1 MLKAVIFDMDGV
13 IVDSEPGYYT
23 SLLRLLD
30 EFDAYVDEEYNA
42 RYFGTTMEKLFT
54 DTIEY
59 LELDTTVDY
68 CNERFFEIYEEV
80 VREEGFTPI
89 KGTIELIREIHEAG
103 IPMAVAS
110 SSPMDHI
117 KRITEDLGVS
127 DFFHELVTGEDCENS
142 KPDPEIFLT
151 AAQKLG
157 VEPEHCAVVE
167 DSANGVLAGTR
178 AGMKV
183 LGFSN
188 PEYGSPS
195 HEKAHKVV
203 HSLEEADLKTLES
216 LFTK

>member
-13 IVDSEPGYYT
+13 IVDSEPGYYKA
-23 SLLRLLD
+23 LLRLLD

-59 LELDTTVDY
+59 LNLDTTVDY
-68 CNERFFEIYEEV
+68 CNQRFFEIYEEV
-80 VREEGFTPI
+80 IQEEGFTPV
-89 KGTIELIREIHEAG
+89 KGSLELIRELKKEG

-117 KRITEDLGVS
+117 VRITKDLGVH
-127 DFFHELVTGEDCENS
+127 DCFHTLVTGEDCEHS
-142 KPDPEIFLT
+142 KPDPEVFLK
-151 AAQKLG
+151 AAGQLG
-157 VEPEHCAVVE
+157 IDPAHCAVVE
-167 DSANGVLAGTR
+167 DSVNGVLSGSR

-188 PEYGSPS
+188 PEYGSP
-195 HEKAHKVV
+195 AHKEADKVI
-203 HSLEEADLKTLES
+203 HSLEDADLDTLRR
-216 LFTK
+216 LFN

>member
-13 IVDSEPGYYT
+13 IVDSEPGYYKA
-23 SLLRLLD
+23 LLRLLD

-59 LELDTTVDY
+59 LNLDTTVDY
-68 CNERFFEIYEEV
+68 CNRRFFEIYEEV
-80 VREEGFTPI
+80 IQEEGFTPI
-89 KGTIELIREIHEAG
+89 NGVIELIRDLHREG
-103 IPMAVAS
+103 IPLAVAS

-117 KRITEDLGVS
+117 IRITENLGVS
-127 DFFHELVTGEDCENS
+127 DYFQILMTGEDCEHS
-142 KPDPEIFLT
+142 KPEPEIFLT
-151 AAQKLG
+151 AAKKLG

-167 DSANGVLAGTR
+167 DSVNGVLAGSR

-188 PEYGSPS
+188 PEYGSPA

-203 HSLEEADLKTLES
+203 HTLEGVNTEVMKE
-216 LFTK
+216 LFN

>member
-23 SLLRLLD
+23 ALLRLLD
-30 EFDAYVDEEYNA
+30 EFDEYVDEEYNA

-59 LELDTTVDY
+59 LNLDTTVDY
-68 CNERFFEIYEEV
+68 CNQRFFEIYEEV
-80 VREEGFTPI
+80 IQEDGFTPI
-89 KGTIELIREIHEAG
+89 KGAIELIRELHEAG
-103 IPMAVAS
+103 IPLAVAS

-117 KRITEDLGVS
+117 VRITENLGVS
-127 DFFHELVTGEDCENS
+127 DYFHTLVTGEDCENS

-151 AAQKLG
+151 AAEKLG
-157 VEPEHCAVVE
+157 VDPKNCAVVE
-167 DSANGVLAGTR
+167 DSVNGVLAGSR

-188 PEYGSPS
+188 PEYGKPA
-195 HEKAHKVV
+195 HEPAQKVV
-203 HSLEEADLKTLES
+203 HSLEEADLGTLQS
-216 LFTK
+216 LFN